1 MVFRLKL
8 GNGLQYVLNAK
19 GSSPAEVLGIDYKS
33 TLKPALDSFAD
44 DINKSSMS
52 KLEELISLQQQSV
65 ENAAKIEAKRNRL
78 AALQSSSDEVSEL
91 ELIFLVQQLCIYIPL
106 MKNKKLRLFYML
118 LGCQQEQPDF
128 HFVFIKILKKGKSIG
143 DVRYRLTPEDKNFGE
158 DDESSTHK
166 ILKDIPEYLWYK

>member
-1 MVFRLKL
+1 MVSRLKL

-78 AALQSSSDEVSEL
+78 AALQSSSDEVTEL

-106 MKNKKLRLFYML
+106 MKNRKLCPFLYAFRVSTGAGRFSL
-118 LGCQQEQPDF
+118 CF
-128 HFVFIKILKKGKSIG
+128 H
-143 DVRYRLTPEDKNFGE
+143 KNFKEG
-158 DDESSTHK
+158 
-166 ILKDIPEYLWYK
+166 